1 MRMAIS
7 TVIGKHNI
15 SVQKSFCA
23 LNHGLFI
30 NLWPLFAGF
39 FTKSILVC
47 FFFFV
52 SGQSFRL
59 RRPRTMRQ
67 TVGSWMF
74 LQVRLVNRKYPQDFS
89 NLFLSRQALPK
100 SFLCFAITWN
110 LNFAVN
116 LLTSFSRQK
125 PLKSKSKK
133 DTIFWNTKFY
143 HPTKFEFKRIKYE
156 NVVPAVTQ
164 QQFRSKDT
172 ISHAAWKFRG
182 DVKRSKA
189 RLLNAI

>member
-1 MRMAIS
+1 MRMATS
-7 TVIGKHNI
+7 TVNGKHNI

-30 NLWPLFAGF
+30 NLWPWFAGF
-39 FTKSILVC
+39 FHEEYS
-47 FFFFV
+47 FFLLV

-116 LLTSFSRQK
+116 LLTSVSRQK

-156 NVVPAVTQ
+156 NLVPAVTQ

-172 ISHAAWKFRG
+172 ISHAAWKLRG

-189 RLLNAI
+189 RLLYAI

>member
-1 MRMAIS
+1 MACSS
-7 TVIGKHNI
+7 TYDHYSQVF
-15 SVQKSFCA
+15 SRRVFLCVFC
-23 LNHGLFI
+23 
-30 NLWPLFAGF
+30 
-39 FTKSILVC
+39 
-47 FFFFV
+47 FFV

-89 NLFLSRQALPK
+89 NLFFSRQALPK

-125 PLKSKSKK
+125 TVKIEKQ
-133 DTIFWNTKFY
+133 
-143 HPTKFEFKRIKYE
+143 KRYDFLEYKVLPPYKVWVQTNKI
-156 NVVPAVTQ
+156 
-164 QQFRSKDT
+164 
-172 ISHAAWKFRG
+172 W
-182 DVKRSKA
+182 KRSSCRDTTTIQVEGHNQPCCMEVSRWREAK
-189 RLLNAI
+189 